1 MPNRDIP
8 HGHGLS
14 HKKGLSDGLLD
25 ETRFAD
31 GLPNGHD
38 ASYRRGFE
46 EGSTLRDTIAR
57 RIRPDPDA

>member
-1 MPNRDIP
+1 MPD
-8 HGHGLS
+8 
-14 HKKGLSDGLLD
+14 
-25 ETRFAD
+25 AYD